1 MSARVAVLAS
11 GGGTNLQALLDA
23 PEVKPWISLVV
34 SDRPRAGA
42 LERARM
48 ACVEAV
54 VLEPGGFATREE
66 HDRALAET
74 LRNSGIDV
82 LLLAG
87 YMRIL
92 GAPLVRSF
100 PERILNVH
108 PSLLPAFPG
117 ASAVRDALDW
127 GAKVTGATVHMVD
140 EEVDH
145 GPIVLQEAIPIL
157 PGDDEA
163 GLHARIQ
170 AVEHRLFPLGARL
183 LVEGRLKVEGRRVH
197 ILGPG
202 SDGDPGSAGTR

>member
-1 MSARVAVLAS
+1 MLAS

-23 PEVKPWISLVV
+23 PEVRPWIGLVV

-42 LERARM
+42 LERARR
-48 ACVEAV
+48 AGVEAV
-54 VLEPGGFATREE
+54 VLERGRFPTREE
-66 HDRALAET
+66 HDEALAAT

-127 GAKVTGATVHMVD
+127 GVKVTGATVHLVD

-145 GPIVLQEAIPIL
+145 GPIVLQEAVPIL
-157 PGDDEA
+157 PGDDES

-197 ILGPG
+197 ILGSG
-202 SDGDPGSAGTR
+202 MDGDPGSAGTR